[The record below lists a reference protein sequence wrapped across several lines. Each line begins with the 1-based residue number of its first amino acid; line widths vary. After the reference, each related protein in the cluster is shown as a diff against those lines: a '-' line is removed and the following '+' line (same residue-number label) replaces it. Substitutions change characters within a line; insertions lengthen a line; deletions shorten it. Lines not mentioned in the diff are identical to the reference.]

1 MNRRIVV
8 IVTIFV
14 LLSCLDGLAQATPP
28 EWPLVRE
35 MEETFEVPQPSAAVI
50 RTYVQSHDGQPLYL
64 FVCRAGL
71 DEYFDTLGIN
81 YAGDLD
87 CRLMPAELGE
97 VEVNLLVEMP
107 GRAAWYSR
115 GRMFANELY
124 GPCGDYPEW
133 GRLRH
138 FRLRGMLITLRFFD
152 PQFVS
157 VQGAAAIGRQPPVK
171 LQSYKLRFTVEPDPR
186 ATGARA
192 EPSGYLNPHKSV
204 PENPRNC
211 EVVLTGNEWQ

>member
-1 MNRRIVV
+1 MNKRMAV
-8 IVTIFV
+8 IGTIPF
-14 LLSCLDGLAQATPP
+14 LLCLDGLAQANPP
-28 EWPLVRE
+28 EWTLVRE
-35 MEETFEVPQPSAAVI
+35 MEETFEVAQPSAAVI
-50 RTYVQSHDGQPLYL
+50 KTYVQSHDGQPLYL

-97 VEVNLLVEMP
+97 VEVNLLVETS
-107 GRAAWYSR
+107 GLAAWYSR
-115 GRMFANELY
+115 GRMFAKELY
-124 GPCGDYPEW
+124 GSCGDYPEY

-157 VQGAAAIGRQPPVK
+157 IQGEAAIGRRPPVR
-171 LQSYKLRFTVEPDPR
+171 LQSYKLSFTVEPDPR

-192 EPSGYLNPHKSV
+192 EPSGYLDPHKSV
-204 PENPRNC
+204 PENPRSC
-211 EVVLTGNEWQ
+211 DIVLTGNEWQ